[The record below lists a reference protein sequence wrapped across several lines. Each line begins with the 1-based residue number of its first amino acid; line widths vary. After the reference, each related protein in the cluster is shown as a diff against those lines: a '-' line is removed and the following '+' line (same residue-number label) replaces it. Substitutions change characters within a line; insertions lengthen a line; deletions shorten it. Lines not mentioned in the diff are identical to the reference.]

1 MYVCMYVCMLE
12 EALTLD
18 DFNWLLL
25 RHARLVHVF
34 VRVVCVCCMVHGVCS
49 VSITHAVLLV
59 VVCYLLRS
67 CAHTVWCARARA
79 AVYGIVSCGGII
91 MDIAGGVGGGIIGV
105 DGGRRQR
112 TVVVVRVID

>member
-34 VRVVCVCCMVHGVCS
+34 ILAFIVACWPSHATIYRLLFINQGGAIYNTGGS
-49 VSITHAVLLV
+49 VSIVNSVLSGNTAVSLVSLL
-59 VVCYLLRS
+59 
-67 CAHTVWCARARA
+67 
-79 AVYGIVSCGGII
+79 
-91 MDIAGGVGGGIIGV
+91 
-105 DGGRRQR
+105 
-112 TVVVVRVID
+112 